1 MSQKSKLVG
10 SLVVLLLLF
19 FLSAK
24 VVSASSA
31 VTVKFDMRGDSV
43 SQLQKDLKELG
54 FMDIAP
60 TGYFG
65 KVTQEAVIK
74 FQAKTGL
81 EQDGIAG
88 KQTLGKIESLLNRE
102 TTAYRS
108 SGRSTQ
114 DIIDYARKFLGIK
127 YRWGGTTTKGF
138 DCSGYVK
145 YVYKKFSVA
154 LSRTSRGQ
162 AKNGTYVKKANLKVG
177 DLVFF
182 DTNGGKN
189 RINHVGIY
197 TGGGKFIHSSSS
209 HSKVVVSSL
218 NSGFYAK
225 AYMTARRVLGG

>member
-1 MSQKSKLVG
+1 MSQKSKLFG
-10 SLVVLLLLF
+10 SFSVLLLLF
-19 FLSAK
+19 ILSAQ
-24 VVSASSA
+24 
-31 VTVKFDMRGDSV
+31 VTFAGSGVTLKYDMRGDSV
-43 SQLQKDLKELG
+43 SQLQKDLKSLG

-65 KVTQEAVIK
+65 QVTKAAVIK
-74 FQAKTGL
+74 FQAKTDL

-108 SGRSTQ
+108 SGRSAQ
-114 DIIDYARKFLGIK
+114 SIIDYAKKFLGIK

-145 YVYKKFSVA
+145 YVYKKFGVA
-154 LSRTSRGQ
+154 LSRTSRSQ

-182 DTNGGKN
+182 DTNGGSN
-189 RINHVGIY
+189 RINHVGVY
-197 TGGGKFIHSSSS
+197 TGSGKFIHSSSS
-209 HSKVVVSSL
+209 HSGVVISSL
-218 NSGFYAK
+218 NSGFYSK
-225 AYMTARRVLGG
+225 SYMTARRVLK

>member
-1 MSQKSKLVG
+1 MSQKSKLVC

-24 VVSASSA
+24 VASASSS
-31 VTVKFDMRGDSV
+31 VVLRYDMRGDSV
-43 SQLQKDLKELG
+43 SQLQKDLKALG
-54 FMDIAP
+54 FMDIGP

-65 KVTQEAVIK
+65 KITQDAVIR
-74 FQAKTGL
+74 FQARTGL

-108 SGRSTQ
+108 SGRSPQ
-114 DIIDYARKFLGIK
+114 DIINYAKKLLGIK

-145 YVYKKFSVA
+145 YVYNKFGIS
-154 LSRTSRGQ
+154 LSRTSRSQ

-197 TGGGKFIHSSSS
+197 MGGGKFIHSSSS

-225 AYMTARRVLGG
+225 TYMTARRVFK

>member
-1 MSQKSKLVG
+1 MSRKSKLVG
-10 SLVVLLLLF
+10 SLVVLLMLF

-24 VVSASSA
+24 IVSASSA
-31 VTVKFDMRGDSV
+31 VTLKYGMRGDSV
-43 SQLQKDLKELG
+43 SQLQKDLKSLG
-54 FMDIAP
+54 FMNIEP

-65 KVTQEAVIK
+65 EITQEAVIK

-108 SGRSTQ
+108 SGMSAY
-114 DIIDYARKFLGIK
+114 DIIDYAKKFLGIK
-127 YRWGGTTTKGF
+127 YKWGGTTTKGF

-145 YVYKKFSVA
+145 YVYNKFGIA
-154 LSRTSRGQ
+154 LGRTSRNQ
-162 AKNGTYVKKANLKVG
+162 ANNGTYVKKADLKVG

-182 DTNGGKN
+182 DTDGGKN

-197 TGGGKFIHSSSS
+197 MDGGKFIHASSS
-209 HSKVVVSSL
+209 HKKVVISSL
-218 NSGFYAK
+218 GSGFYAK
-225 AYMTARRVLGG
+225 SYMTARRVIK

>member
-1 MSQKSKLVG
+1 MSQKNKIVG
-10 SLVVLLLLF
+10 AFAALLLVF
-19 FLSAK
+19 FLSAGT
-24 VVSASSA
+24 VSASSA
-31 VTVKFDMRGDSV
+31 VTLKYGMRGNSV
-43 SQLQKDLKELG
+43 SQLQKDLKSLG
-54 FMDIAP
+54 FMDIDP

-65 KVTQEAVIK
+65 EITQDAVIR

-102 TTAYRS
+102 TTAYRA
-108 SGRSTQ
+108 SGWSAH
-114 DIIDYARKFLGIK
+114 DIVEYAKKFLGVK

-145 YVYKKFSVA
+145 YVYNKFGIS
-154 LSRTSRGQ
+154 LGRTSRSQ
-162 AKNGTYVKKANLKVG
+162 AKDGTYVKKADLKVG

-189 RINHVGIY
+189 QINHVGIY
-197 TGGGKFIHSSSS
+197 MGSGKFIHSSSS

-218 NSGFYAK
+218 SSGFYAK
-225 AYMTARRVLGG
+225 SYMTARRVIK